1 MTNGTYKE
9 RVTNAINT
17 IVLPKID
24 EVVKEYVI
32 EPYITNNWCSD
43 QENYSENNYKIKDV
57 TKYIADYLAVY
68 LSEEADMWVAVSK
81 RMKDKQ

>member
-1 MTNGTYKE
+1 MVSSLFLCTFANRLWLK
-9 RVTNAINT
+9 
-17 IVLPKID
+17 D
-24 EVVKEYVI
+24 EVVKEYVVA
-32 EPYITNNWCSD
+32 PYITNNWCSD
-43 QENYSENNYKIKDV
+43 QENYSENNFKIKDV

>member
-24 EVVKEYVI
+24 EVVKEYVVA
-32 EPYITNNWCSD
+32 PYITNNWCSD
-43 QENYSENNYKIKDV
+43 QENYSESNYKIKDV